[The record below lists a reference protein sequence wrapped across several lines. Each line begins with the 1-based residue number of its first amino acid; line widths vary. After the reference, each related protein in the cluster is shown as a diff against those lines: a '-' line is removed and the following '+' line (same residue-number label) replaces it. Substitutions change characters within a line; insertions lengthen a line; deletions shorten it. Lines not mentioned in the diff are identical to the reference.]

1 MFSGQ
6 IAFES
11 SVEPQSDLQSGSQP
25 DSPSDSQSFYCRIN
39 DYHQLRLLR
48 SHDAKELFTLIEANR
63 THLSQWLSLLPT
75 TQTVDDT
82 RHFIGLTQ
90 ERARNNQGF
99 AAAICYHNAIVGVI
113 GLHDVRWEDRCS
125 SIGYWLAKPYQG
137 KGLMTTSC
145 QAVIHYG
152 FTQLNLN
159 RLSILCASENVR
171 SQAIPERLGFHYE
184 GTLRDAQWLYTRFV
198 DHKIYAM
205 LKRQWLSLKD

>member
-6 IAFES
+6 IAFEPSADSHS
-11 SVEPQSDLQSGSQP
+11 SSQP
-25 DSPSDSQSFYCRIN
+25 DSQSDSQSFYCRIN

-48 SHDAKELFTLIEANR
+48 SHDAKELFALIEATR
-63 THLSQWLSLLPT
+63 THLSQWLSWLPT

-99 AAAICYHNAIVGVI
+99 AAAICYHSAIVGVI
-113 GLHDVRWEDRCS
+113 GLHDVRWEHRSS

-145 QAVIHYG
+145 QAVICYG
-152 FTQLNLN
+152 FNQLNLT
-159 RLSILCASENVR
+159 RLSNLCASENE
-171 SQAIPERLGFHYE
+171 AIKPLP
-184 GTLRDAQWLYTRFV
+184 
-198 DHKIYAM
+198 K
-205 LKRQWLSLKD
+205 SLA